1 MYNKNKNGY
10 KMNNKLL
17 YVLIFVIIVLITC
30 VIGGS
35 YLIYST
41 MNHNE
46 KPKEEII
53 IEEKAVIFKYEFSD
67 LILNINDNK
76 GNSKLLKISFAVKSG
91 NEKLTEIMEKYN
103 SDITDSLISII
114 STMDSTALL
123 TVPGKILL
131 KESMIKE
138 FNLLLENNDMELK
151 NTIKEVLFISLIIK

>member
-1 MYNKNKNGY
+1 
-10 KMNNKLL
+10 MNNKLL

-53 IEEKAVIFKYEFSD
+53 VEEKAAIFKYEFSD

-151 NTIKEVLFISLIIK
+151 NIIKEVLFISLVIK